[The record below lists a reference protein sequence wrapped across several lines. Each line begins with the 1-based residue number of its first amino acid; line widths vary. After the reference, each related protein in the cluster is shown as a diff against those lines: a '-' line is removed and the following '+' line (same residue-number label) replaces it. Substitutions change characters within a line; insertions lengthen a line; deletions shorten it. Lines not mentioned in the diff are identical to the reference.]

1 MPRLVLCAILFAPVC
16 LAAIDEIEI
25 REHAQRSVNL
35 LQKVA
40 AQWKSPCFSCHH
52 QTMPAM
58 AIEAARAHGLT
69 VDEVAAQ
76 AAAQK
81 TFRYLSDLD
90 AAVRVDALIDP
101 AVSEGYGLLGAHASH
116 VEPNLSTATYARHI
130 ARAQRADG
138 HWATFDARPPHS
150 AGLFVATAV
159 GARAVS
165 LYTPVQMGNE
175 KREALE
181 RARKWLASAQPASTE
196 DLTYRLLGLHWT
208 GASSEDQLAAARDL
222 VAAQRADGGWSQV
235 TALNESDAYST
246 AQALVALRRA
256 GGWERSHADFQRGA
270 AWLAKSQAA
279 DGSWHVRTRIHTPAP
294 ASPPYFESG
303 FPYGRDQFISCAATA
318 WAVMALAEALP
329 VASPV
334 SKALPLSGV
343 KPMQAAAWMETALFG
358 AAGDMTAF
366 DPRAAT
372 VQGTTALMMA
382 ADQPAK
388 VRALIKRGASVR
400 ATAKSGYDALMIASL
415 FPNNRET
422 LQLLIAAGVS
432 AKARPGVRFKA
443 SALPI
448 AAFHGD
454 AEMVSFLIDKGADP
468 NLPFMALGQ
477 FPASPLSIATQL
489 DDAEVVRTLAAK
501 GAKLDIKDDNG
512 MTDLSWAALLHKDA
526 ALKALIDLGSD
537 KRVKDKFGLT
547 PVDHTRAIS
556 HSSALTGRLLEQ

>member
-1 MPRLVLCAILFAPVC
+1 MPRLILCAFLCAPVC
-16 LAAIDEIEI
+16 LAAIDDVEV
-25 REHAQRSVNL
+25 RERAQRSVNL

-40 AQWKSPCFSCHH
+40 AQWKSPCLSCHH

-58 AIEAARAHGLT
+58 ALEAARTHGLT

-76 AAAQK
+76 SAAQK

-90 AAVRVDALIDP
+90 AAVRVDSLIDP
-101 AVSEGYGLLGAHASH
+101 AVSEGYALLGAHASH
-116 VEPNLSTATYARHI
+116 VEPSLSTATYARHI
-130 ARAQRADG
+130 LRAQRADG
-138 HWATFDARPPHS
+138 HWATFDARPPHG
-150 AGLFVATAV
+150 AGLFLATAV

-165 LYTPVQMGNE
+165 LFAPVQMGNE
-175 KREALE
+175 KRESLE

-196 DLTYRLLGLHWT
+196 DLTYRLLGLFWT
-208 GASSEDQLAAARDL
+208 GGSSQDQLAAARDL
-222 VAAQRADGGWSQV
+222 AAVQRADGGWSQV
-235 TALNESDAYST
+235 AALNESDAYST

-256 GGWERSHADFQRGA
+256 GGWERSHADFQRGV

-303 FPYGRDQFISCAATA
+303 FPYGHDQFISCAATA

-329 VASPV
+329 VASSPA
-334 SKALPLSGV
+334 SKVLPLRGV
-343 KPMQAAAWMETALFG
+343 KPVQAAAWMETALFG
-358 AAGDMTAF
+358 VAGDMTAF

-372 VQGTTALMMA
+372 AQGTTALMMA

-388 VRALIKRGASVR
+388 VRALLKRGANAR
-400 ATAKSGYDALMIASL
+400 ATAKSGYDALMIAAL

-422 LQLLIAAGVS
+422 LELLIAAGAS
-432 AKARPGVRFKA
+432 PKARPGVRFKA

-454 AEMVSFLIDKGADP
+454 AEMVSLLIDKGADP

-477 FPASPLSIATQL
+477 FPAPPMSIATQM
-489 DDAEVVRTLAAK
+489 DDAEVIRTLAAK
-501 GAKLDIKDDNG
+501 GAKLDVKDDNG

-526 ALKALIDLGSD
+526 VLKTLIELGAD

-556 HSSALTGRLLEQ
+556 HSSELTGRLLQ

>member
-1 MPRLVLCAILFAPVC
+1 MPRLILCCVLLAPIC
-16 LAAIDEIEI
+16 LAAIDENEV
-25 REHAQRSVNL
+25 REHAQHSVNL

-58 AIEAARAHGLT
+58 ALEAARTHGLI
-69 VDEVAAQ
+69 VDEAAAQ
-76 AAAQK
+76 AVAQK
-81 TFRYLSDLD
+81 TFRYLGDLD

-101 AVSEGYGLLGAHASH
+101 AVSEGYGLLGAHASR

-130 ARAQRADG
+130 LRAQRADG
-138 HWATFDARPPHS
+138 HWAIFDARPPHS
-150 AGLFVATAV
+150 AGLFLATAV

-165 LYTPVQMGNE
+165 LYAPVQMGNE
-175 KREALE
+175 KRESVE
-181 RARKWLASAQPASTE
+181 RARQWLATGQPASTE
-196 DLTYRLLGLHWT
+196 DLTYRLLGLFWT
-208 GASSEDQLAAARDL
+208 GGSSEDQSAAARDL
-222 VAAQRADGGWSQV
+222 AAAQRIDGGWSQV
-235 TALNESDAYST
+235 AALDESDAYST

-256 GGWERSHADFQRGA
+256 GGWERSHVDFQRGVS
-270 AWLAKSQAA
+270 WLAKSQAA

-303 FPYGRDQFISCAATA
+303 FPYGHDQFISCAATA

-329 VASPV
+329 AASPV
-334 SKALPLSGV
+334 SKVLPLSGV
-343 KPMQAAAWMETALFG
+343 KPMQEAAWMETALFG
-358 AAGDMTAF
+358 TAGDMTAF

-372 VQGTTALMMA
+372 AQGTTALMMA

-388 VRALIKRGASVR
+388 VRALIKRGANARV
-400 ATAKSGYDALMIASL
+400 TAKSGYDALMIASL
-415 FPNNRET
+415 FPDNRET
-422 LQLLIAAGVS
+422 LELLIAAGAS

-454 AEMVSFLIDKGADP
+454 AEMISFLIDKGADP
-468 NLPFMALGQ
+468 NLPFLALGQ
-477 FPASPLSIATQL
+477 FPAPPLAIATQL
-489 DDAEVVRTLAAK
+489 NDAGVVRTLAAK
-501 GAKLDIKDDNG
+501 GAKMDVKDDNG

-526 ALKALIDLGSD
+526 AVKALIELGSD

-547 PVDHTRAIS
+547 PIEHTRAIS
-556 HSSALTGRLLEQ
+556 HSSELTGRLLQ